1 MEITAYYDG
10 QFYGKDMLMII
21 MADRSNKAR
30 TYVSNGTII
39 TSIIQGKFS
48 ADIYI
53 DSAKAHIYING
64 NKQSIEYPDDFRGE
78 INDLLVKNSYN
89 NMDRELI
96 KRIHN
101 YNSAHMNLIQ

>member
-1 MEITAYYDG
+1 MSILVYFDG

-30 TYVSNGTII
+30 TYVSSGTII
-39 TSIIQGKFS
+39 TSLIDDRFS
-48 ADIYI
+48 ADIYV

-64 NKQSIEYPDDFRGE
+64 NKQSFEYPDDFRGE

-89 NMDRELI
+89 DMDRELI